1 MDLPPDDADDLTWLL
16 FRQHHVLT
24 RRQALTHLS
33 ADALRH
39 RLRTGRWRPLYRG
52 VLLAHPGPVTLA
64 QRQWAAVLSAAAGG
78 RAYLAGLSALAAAGL
93 RTVNSPVIHVLLP
106 GERRDRRAPPG
117 VRVHRTRHLHADDL
131 RMGGAPPATM
141 PARSVVD
148 AVCWAES
155 ADQARL
161 ILAATFQQRLVDAA
175 DVALVLH
182 RLPKLRRRPLILRTL
197 ADVDAGSHSLAEL
210 DLVRLCR
217 QAGLPTPSRQVLRV
231 DSDGTNRYL
240 DILFEEFDV
249 HVEVDGSHHVDARQW
264 WLDLRRQNAL
274 ATHGMRILRFPA
286 FMIREQPDVVVAQ
299 IRTTLRA
306 AGWTG

>member
-16 FRQHHVLT
+16 FRQDNVLT
-24 RRQALTHLS
+24 RRQAIAHLS
-33 ADALRH
+33 ADAVRH
-39 RLRTGRWRPLYRG
+39 RLRTGRWLTLHRG
-52 VLLAHPGPVTLA
+52 VLLAQPGPVTLG
-64 QRQWAAVLSAAAGG
+64 QRQWAAVLSAAARGQ
-78 RAYLAGLSALAAAGL
+78 AYLAGLSALGAAGL
-93 RTVNSPVIHVLLP
+93 RTVRSSAIHVLLP
-106 GERRDRRAPPG
+106 GERRDRKAPPG

-131 RMGGAPPATM
+131 RTNGAPPATM

-161 ILAATFQQRLVDAA
+161 ILAATFQQRLVDVA
-175 DVALVLH
+175 DVARVLE

-197 ADVDAGSHSLAEL
+197 ADVGAGSHSLAEL

-217 QAGLPTPSRQVLRV
+217 QAGLPTPSRQVPRV
-231 DSDGTNRYL
+231 DSDGTHRYL
-240 DILFEEFDV
+240 DLLFEEWGV
-249 HVEVDGSHHVDARQW
+249 HVEVDGAHHVDARQW

-274 ATHGMRILRFPA
+274 AAYGMRTLRFPA

-299 IRTTLRA
+299 IRTALRA
-306 AGWTG
+306 AGWPG